1 MVRESARK
9 CSHCG
14 INGHNS
20 RTCNNNNNIANGN
33 NSVKIFGVY
42 LPKIVDDS
50 MKKSFSTGNLSSK
63 KINDDEAN
71 TGYLSDG
78 IVQRKAVDRERKKG
92 MHVYIYICQICFI
105 YQCCCFCYYYYYNT
119 TSMFLCSCVY
129 WDEFW
134 FITCCDLCTW
144 DLFVW
149 IIIFHFFFSFSF
161 FQFYRLGFCNLYICL
176 LITIIITTFHQNK
189 NLLLSV
195 LIKSDGIYHTVF
207 PFFLF
212 GFVGLM
218 DLQWNLF
225 IWCMI
230 VEFIILDG
238 GFYFI
243 SFFLPFVTIVVICT
257 L

>member
-20 RTCNNNNNIANGN
+20 RTCNNNNNNNNIANGN

-92 MHVYIYICQICFI
+92 MHVYIYIYVRFA
-105 YQCCCFCYYYYYNT
+105 
-119 TSMFLCSCVY
+119 
-129 WDEFW
+129 
-134 FITCCDLCTW
+134 
-144 DLFVW
+144 
-149 IIIFHFFFSFSF
+149 
-161 FQFYRLGFCNLYICL
+161 LYISVVAFV
-176 LITIIITTFHQNK
+176 IIITTI
-189 NLLLSV
+189 LLLCFCV
-195 LIKSDGIYHTVF
+195 LVCIG
-207 PFFLF
+207 
-212 GFVGLM
+212 M
-218 DLQWNLF
+218 
-225 IWCMI
+225 
-230 VEFIILDG
+230 
-238 GFYFI
+238 
-243 SFFLPFVTIVVICT
+243 SFDS
-257 L
+257 

>member
-92 MHVYIYICQICFI
+92 MHVYIYIYVRFA
-105 YQCCCFCYYYYYNT
+105 
-119 TSMFLCSCVY
+119 
-129 WDEFW
+129 
-134 FITCCDLCTW
+134 
-144 DLFVW
+144 
-149 IIIFHFFFSFSF
+149 
-161 FQFYRLGFCNLYICL
+161 LYISVVAFV
-176 LITIIITTFHQNK
+176 IIITTI
-189 NLLLSV
+189 LLLCFCV
-195 LIKSDGIYHTVF
+195 LVCIG
-207 PFFLF
+207 
-212 GFVGLM
+212 M
-218 DLQWNLF
+218 
-225 IWCMI
+225 
-230 VEFIILDG
+230 
-238 GFYFI
+238 
-243 SFFLPFVTIVVICT
+243 SFDS
-257 L
+257 